1 MNEKRTYETKLR
13 ARLQQRATEIEI
25 LQARVELADT
35 DLRVA
40 AEDKV
45 TELRARHK
53 LAREK
58 LGALRATCGG
68 PWKHLK
74 IDASAAANSLDHAL
88 RSVRAAI

>member
-13 ARLQQRATEIEI
+13 ARLQQRASEIEI
-25 LQARVELADT
+25 LQARVELAET
-35 DLRVA
+35 DLRIA

-88 RSVRAAI
+88 RSVRAAL